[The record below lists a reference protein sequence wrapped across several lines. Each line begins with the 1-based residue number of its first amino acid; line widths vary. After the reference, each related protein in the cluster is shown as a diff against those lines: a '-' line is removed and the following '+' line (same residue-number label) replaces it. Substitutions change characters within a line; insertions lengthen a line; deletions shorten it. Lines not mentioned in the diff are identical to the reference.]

1 MTETTIGSVLAKP
14 SNLEQSEIRVRVVYY
29 IYVRFY
35 SLALLLFLIVGAS
48 ACYHGSKPSAIDR
61 PAPDFKVQDSDRT
74 LSLDQFKGKVVVLN
88 FWASWCPPCVEEL
101 PSLMRMQTE
110 LQSKGVVV
118 LVISVDAD
126 AGDYEKFLKDH
137 NVNFLT
143 VRYPCRQTKSEVIAE
158 VSAKYGT
165 YQFPETYI
173 IDRNGM
179 VRRKLIGAVNFT
191 QPEMMEYLSRL

>member
-1 MTETTIGSVLAKP
+1 M
-14 SNLEQSEIRVRVVYY
+14 
-29 IYVRFY
+29 RFY
-35 SLALLLFLIVGAS
+35 SIALVLTLAFVGT

-74 LSLDQFKGKVVVLN
+74 VSLDQFKGKVVVLN

-101 PSLMRMQTE
+101 PSLMQLQTE
-110 LQSKGVVV
+110 LQNKGVVV
-118 LVISVDAD
+118 LGVSVDAD
-126 AGDYEKFLKDH
+126 ASDYEKFLKDH

-143 VRYPCRQTKSEVIAE
+143 VRDPGQQNKTGVVAE

-165 YQFPETYI
+165 YRFPETYI
-173 IDRNGM
+173 IDRDGM

-191 QPEMMEYLSRL
+191 QPEIVEYLSRL

>member
-1 MTETTIGSVLAKP
+1 LAVA
-14 SNLEQSEIRVRVVYY
+14 STSRALLRQVSICLRCAARVVYY

-35 SLALLLFLIVGAS
+35 SLALLLTLTFAGTG
-48 ACYHGSKPSAIDR
+48 CYHGSKPSAIDR
-61 PAPDFKVQDSDRT
+61 PAPDFKVQDSDHT
-74 LSLDQFKGKVVVLN
+74 VSLDQFKGKVVVLN

-101 PSLMRMQTE
+101 PSLMQMQTE
-110 LQSKGVVV
+110 LQNKGVVV
-118 LVISVDAD
+118 VGISVDAD
-126 AGDYEKFLKDH
+126 ASDYEKFLKDH
-137 NVNFLT
+137 NVNFIT
-143 VRYPCRQTKSEVIAE
+143 ARDPGRNTKSEVIAE

-191 QPEMMEYLSRL
+191 QPEIVEYLSRL